1 MNHLPISLV
10 FFTSTKGHF
19 GRKTDWK
26 LTLNHWEKQ
35 LPLSLFGERIAHI
48 KISEGDQA
56 LATEMAIE
64 LVARGFH
71 VIETVG
77 SWSRGLSHGAAYLG
91 DQVTVS
97 KEARLYRQPYLLFLE
112 DDSLAISSEIPL
124 EDLLLQS
131 CQRVAENH
139 ELLTVRLARPH
150 DDRGPTAAHPQPD
163 RRFYYSQDLNFQPL
177 VMRSLDFYRLCLA
190 LEANPEACQNVQ
202 CERLW
207 RLILDSF
214 SRSPF
219 RHIVYEPSFA
229 HTAHIGIPQ
238 PEHEQLVKQLS
249 L

>member
-1 MNHLPISLV
+1 MTPLPITLL

-19 GRKTDWK
+19 GRKTDWR

-35 LPLSLFGERIAHI
+35 IPLSLFGQRIAHI

-64 LVARGFH
+64 LAARGFH

-91 DQVTVS
+91 DQIRVS

-112 DDSLAISSEIPL
+112 DDSLAFSHQLSV

-131 CQRVAENH
+131 CRFLAENH
-139 ELLTVRLARPH
+139 ELLTVRLMRRH
-150 DDRGPTAAHPQPD
+150 DNRGPTALHAAPD
-163 RRFYYSQDLNFQPL
+163 PRYYYSQDTNFQPL
-177 VMRSLDFYRLCLA
+177 VIRSLDFYRLCLA
-190 LEANPEACQNVQ
+190 LEANPEACRNVQ
-202 CERLW
+202 CEQLW

-219 RHIVYEPSFA
+219 RHIVYEPDYA
-229 HTAHIGIPQ
+229 ETAHIGIPQ
-238 PEHEQLVKQLS
+238 SEHEQLVKQLS